1 MQHASQPS
9 LTAQLAAHYRH
20 TRRETDKSEFMN
32 AKKIISIITGLVAY
46 IIVSA
51 IFHELFRGK
60 PDIASGISYIYND
73 MLYVVGF
80 VFTFMFYGCNKINRA
95 LFVLLSIIFLSLVIY
110 NWWIVSSMPYERFL
124 YIGLGTLVYICET
137 IYLRTIGGQLDT

>member
-1 MQHASQPS
+1 
-9 LTAQLAAHYRH
+9 
-20 TRRETDKSEFMN
+20 MN

-46 IIVSA
+46 IIVSG

-60 PDIASGISYIYND
+60 PDIALGISYIYND

-80 VFTFMFYGCNKINRA
+80 VFTFMFYGRNKINRA

-137 IYLRTIGGQLDT
+137 IYLRTIRGCSTLDDCQRSND

>member
-1 MQHASQPS
+1 
-9 LTAQLAAHYRH
+9 
-20 TRRETDKSEFMN
+20 MN

-60 PDIASGISYIYND
+60 PDIAQGISYIYND

-110 NWWIVSSMPYERFL
+110 NWWIVSSMPYERLL

-137 IYLRTIGGQLDT
+137 IYLRTIGGSSTLDDC

>member
-1 MQHASQPS
+1 
-9 LTAQLAAHYRH
+9 
-20 TRRETDKSEFMN
+20 MN

-60 PDIASGISYIYND
+60 PDIATGISYIYND

-137 IYLRTIGGQLDT
+137 IYLRTIRGSSTLDDCQKANDRDRIVALPTK